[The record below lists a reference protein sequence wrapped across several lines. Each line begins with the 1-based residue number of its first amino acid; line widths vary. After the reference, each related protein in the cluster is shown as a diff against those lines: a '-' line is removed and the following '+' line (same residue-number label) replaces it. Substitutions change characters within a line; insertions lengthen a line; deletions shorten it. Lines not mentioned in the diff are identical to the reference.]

1 MEIIMTLLQISAK
14 IDLRLNKGASSD
26 YDNLWPYVKQEAFN
40 KAINEWVRRQY
51 RGKNLTQ
58 EGDEESTARVDD
70 LQILL
75 KTDSMTIRD
84 KGIYVETNK
93 LPSDYLYYKRLSP
106 YVSKGDCKA
115 VLIKSHLKE
124 EANVDDLIPYIP
136 SFEFEETFHTLIG
149 NRAHIY
155 HNNQFTVDKVELTYY
170 RKPIFYE
177 FKPAKLSTIVEFKDD
192 ICDMLVDEASKIIAS
207 DIESLNAKALT
218 ESRVE
223 SNN

>member
-1 MEIIMTLLQISAK
+1 MTLLQVSAK
-14 IDLRLNKGASSD
+14 IDLRLNKGASAD
-26 YDNLWPYVKQEAFN
+26 YDNLWSYVKQEAFN

-75 KTDSMTIRD
+75 KKESMTIRD

-93 LPSDYLYYKRLSP
+93 LPSDYMYFKRLTP
-106 YVSKGDCKA
+106 YVSKGDCKS
-115 VLIKSHLKE
+115 VLIRSHLKE
-124 EANVDDLIPYIP
+124 EANVDDLLPSYP

-149 NRAHIY
+149 NRAHVY
-155 HNNQFTVDKVELTYY
+155 HNKEFTVDKVELTYY
-170 RKPIFYE
+170 RKPVFYE
-177 FKPAKLSTIVEFKDD
+177 FRPAKLATVVEFKDD